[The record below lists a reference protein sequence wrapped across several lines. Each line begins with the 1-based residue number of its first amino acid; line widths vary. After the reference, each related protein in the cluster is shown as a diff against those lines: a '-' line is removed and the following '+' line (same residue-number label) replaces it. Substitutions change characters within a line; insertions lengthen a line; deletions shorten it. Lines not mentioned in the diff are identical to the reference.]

1 VVEAY
6 VLPTV
11 GYVSGPGETAYHAQL
26 APLFASH
33 GVTQPVVFPRYSV
46 TLVEGKIAK
55 VLAKLSLD
63 PDALARPTHALAGD
77 LAREQL
83 PEGVQRALGELRD
96 ALERGTGA
104 LADAA
109 RGIDPT
115 LQGPVQRVRTV
126 ATDALGEAERKILQ
140 AVKRQSETHL
150 QQLEKARL
158 HLFPGGEPQERVVSP
173 FYYLAR
179 YGPALLD
186 ELLERFGRSLAPA
199 GAAASVAPPG
209 EGG

>member
-1 VVEAY
+1 
-6 VLPTV
+6 
-11 GYVSGPGETAYHAQL
+11 
-26 APLFASH
+26 
-33 GVTQPVVFPRYSV
+33 V

-55 VLAKLSLD
+55 VLAKLALE
-63 PDALARPTHALAGD
+63 PEALARPTHALAGE

-83 PEGVQRALGELRD
+83 PDGVQRALGELRD

-115 LQGPVQRVRTV
+115 LQGPVQRVKTV
-126 ATDALGEAERKILQ
+126 AIDTLGEAERKILQ

-158 HLFPGGEPQERVVSP
+158 HLYPGGEPQERVVNAL
-173 FYYLAR
+173 YYLAR
-179 YGPALLD
+179 YGPELLD
-186 ELLERFGRSLAPA
+186 ELLARFARSLAPA

-209 EGG
+209 GGG